1 MVPAE
6 TQNDE
11 DDDEDEK
18 GFDGN
23 EKGVCG
29 RDEMKSAS

>member
-1 MVPAE
+1 MPAE
-6 TQNDE
+6 TQNDV
-11 DDDEDEK
+11 EDEV
-18 GFDGN
+18 GYDGN